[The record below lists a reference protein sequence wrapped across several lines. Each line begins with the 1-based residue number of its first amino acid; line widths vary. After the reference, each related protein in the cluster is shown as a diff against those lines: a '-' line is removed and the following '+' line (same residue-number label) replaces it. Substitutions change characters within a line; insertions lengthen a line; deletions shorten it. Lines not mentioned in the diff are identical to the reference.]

1 MSCSRDFPP
10 TNCKQCLIFLLL
22 LLLLFFGTRSA
33 QRRLQNFQRMECNR
47 TKGNYLTLLVIQH
60 CSDLLIFFPF
70 QMNSQDSMV
79 SIACIKGEDGIF
91 LIFRLNEPVEAQS
104 MKDN

>member
-60 CSDLLIFFPF
+60 CSDLLNFFF
-70 QMNSQDSMV
+70 SFSDELSRQY
-79 SIACIKGEDGIF
+79 GEY
-91 LIFRLNEPVEAQS
+91 RLY
-104 MKDN
+104 